1 MIQYVILVMTNII
14 FIGDIGYY
22 TEAGEI
28 FFTRRM
34 KDVLKVDN
42 FWFGPGEIEA
52 LLEQQEQIQVSFG
65 LVFEV

>member
-1 MIQYVILVMTNII
+1 MINII

-22 TEAGEI
+22 TEDGEI

-52 LLEQQEQIQVSFG
+52 LLEQQEQIQV
-65 LVFEV
+65 